1 MSSSNL
7 YVGCMTGTSVD
18 GLDLALI
25 EVDDS
30 GAITIVAAATRPLPE
45 LLRRDLLALSQPE
58 DDDIDLLGSCD
69 QGLGLFTATAVNAFI
84 EGLGYASTSI
94 RAIGSHGQTL
104 RHLPPANG
112 QRGFSMQIGDPS
124 TIAAN
129 TNIDVIADFRQAD
142 MAQQGHGAPLA
153 PAFHQFALQSAGNFG
168 VLNLGG
174 IANITIFDNG
184 NITAW
189 DTGPAST
196 LMDAWILRH
205 QQRSYDNEGQ
215 WATSGQLQTD
225 LLAKLLAH
233 PYFSDTPPKST
244 GFEVFNLAWL
254 DATIASCQP
263 DISTTDV
270 QATLLELSA
279 TSIAE
284 SIADHAL
291 TEVLVCGG
299 GVYNKALMARLQALM
314 PATKVLSTQVKGV
327 DPQAVEAMAFA
338 WLAWRHKQGLAGNV
352 CSVTG
357 AHQAAI
363 LGGLFPRQK

>member
-1 MSSSNL
+1 
-7 YVGCMTGTSVD
+7 
-18 GLDLALI
+18 
-25 EVDDS
+25 
-30 GAITIVAAATRPLPE
+30 
-45 LLRRDLLALSQPE
+45 
-58 DDDIDLLGSCD
+58 
-69 QGLGLFTATAVNAFI
+69 
-84 EGLGYASTSI
+84 
-94 RAIGSHGQTL
+94 
-104 RHLPPANG
+104 
-112 QRGFSMQIGDPS
+112 MQIGDPS

-174 IANITIFDNG
+174 IVNITIFDNG

-263 DISTTDV
+263 NISTTDV